1 MSFFEYRNGEMH
13 AEGVALAAIALF
25 HATINLFWL
34 RAALPSAVLG
44 TLSSEY
50 LQVAFAL
57 CFDQNHR
64 VPFFIPRL
72 LWRLYEYGLETSAFY
87 VPFGLLASV
96 FGSKLL
102 PILLVIDAIG
112 LVVFRGRGDAA
123 NLRIILP
130 GAMLGIALGW
140 LTFGQVDARWIRLLI
155 GIEALLFAFD
165 RFRAARSSASAV
177 PSAPTL
183 GPGIFWSALSGFTS
197 FVSHAGGPP
206 IMQYLMPQNMDKM
219 RLVGTTVIFFSVVNF
234 SKLGPYAQLGLLD
247 LSYLGVSLLLAP
259 AIPLGYFAGY
269 RLLHAVDMRGFNLV
283 TAWTLL
289 AAGAACGLITVI
301 GWRVFPVPV
310 SLAPAS
316 LDRELRSGSEGRTG
330 SSPGWR

>member
-1 MSFFEYRNGEMH
+1 LFHH
-13 AEGVALAAIALF
+13 ATTLPLAFWLLAIA
-25 HATINLFWL
+25 ATVLVGMSKAGFGG
-34 RAALPSAVLG
+34 AAGSLGVPLMALVVAPPFAAAVM
-44 TLSSEY
+44 
-50 LQVAFAL
+50 
-57 CFDQNHR
+57 
-64 VPFFIPRL
+64 
-72 LWRLYEYGLETSAFY
+72 
-87 VPFGLLASV
+87 
-96 FGSKLL
+96 L
-102 PILLVIDAIG
+102 PILLAIDAIG

-155 GIEALLFAFD
+155 GIEALAFAVD
-165 RFRAARSSASAV
+165 RFRAARSTTTAV
-177 PSAPTL
+177 LSAPAL

-219 RLVGTTVIFFSVVNF
+219 RLVGTTVVFFSVVNF

-247 LSYLGVSLLLAP
+247 ISNLGVSLLLAP
-259 AIPLGYFAGY
+259 AIPVGYFIGY

-289 AAGAACGLITVI
+289 AAGIKLVHDGLM
-301 GWRVFPVPV
+301 G
-310 SLAPAS
+310 
-316 LDRELRSGSEGRTG
+316 
-330 SSPGWR
+330 